1 MRRVSRNF
9 LVLAHS
15 SEWDVTPR
23 MRRVSRNDCTTVVHD
38 TDARHASHE
47 ACEWKCK
54 IVMITYAA
62 LSHAF
67 PVVFDRCTN
76 IFDIARLEIYFSS
89 AAMWLP

>member
-1 MRRVSRNF
+1 MRRVSRN
-9 LVLAHS
+9 AMQHHP
-15 SEWDVTPR
+15 DVGG
-23 MRRVSRNDCTTVVHD
+23 NG
-38 TDARHASHE
+38 HASHE

-67 PVVFDRCTN
+67 PVAFDRCTN

-89 AAMWLP
+89 AAMWLPYYKCEA

>member
-1 MRRVSRNF
+1 MRRVSRN
-9 LVLAHS
+9 AI
-15 SEWDVTPR
+15 
-23 MRRVSRNDCTTVVHD
+23 
-38 TDARHASHE
+38 TDPAKARDKGHASHE

>member
-1 MRRVSRNF
+1 MRRVSRNKKQYRK
-9 LVLAHS
+9 LAMQH
-15 SEWDVTPR
+15 
-23 MRRVSRNDCTTVVHD
+23 
-38 TDARHASHE
+38 RHASHE

>member
-1 MRRVSRNF
+1 MYSGIIFV
-9 LVLAHS
+9 ATGK
-15 SEWDVTPR
+15 VTPR
-23 MRRVSRNDCTTVVHD
+23 MRRVSRNDLVAGNQQHGGG
-38 TDARHASHE
+38 HASHE

-76 IFDIARLEIYFSS
+76 IFDIERLEIYFSS

>member
-1 MRRVSRNF
+1 MRRVSRN
-9 LVLAHS
+9 V
-15 SEWDVTPR
+15 SEEAFG
-23 MRRVSRNDCTTVVHD
+23 SIHY
-38 TDARHASHE
+38 RHASHE

-67 PVVFDRCTN
+67 PVAFDRCTN

>member
-23 MRRVSRNDCTTVVHD
+23 MRRVSRNEQEGLQAIAT
-38 TDARHASHE
+38 RGHASHE